1 MRLRVKNTTER
12 RLALVLGVLAGAGLG
27 WGALAMLPPP
37 EKADGSAE
45 AGTTLR
51 EAALA
56 GFAEGEWRIEEPMRT
71 RVRTFWRDPADGDVV
86 QIHLPERPS
95 MPLAARQADV
105 VRFLLGDVDQFLRS
119 YRIAHAPV
127 WADTPLGRAR
137 VYEWRKDGC
146 DGCAVRQ
153 AWFDAATG
161 RLVRLEERTRDGTV
175 FRTLAWQGAA
185 RPVHLTPMA
194 PERERTPP
202 KVSERDVAGFE
213 EFVSRVPF
221 PLYEPSSL
229 PPGFV
234 RVQYGYDDRPPRGD
248 PSEERLPIAWIAY
261 GDGMLRM
268 NLFLAPPDQMRRLE
282 ALSRRQDAGPGPST
296 CPSTPADTPEDLIE
310 GAGAITVRRKSDG
323 CRTVLR
329 RDDLDG
335 VVVALVGYPG
345 LPADVYVR
353 TIRGLVRVSP
363 EGVALPHEEPLHPV
377 GPGNGR

>member
-1 MRLRVKNTTER
+1 MAQR
-12 RLALVLGVLAGAGLG
+12 RLALVLGALAGAGLG
-27 WGALAMLPPP
+27 WGALAMSPGASPREEGP
-37 EKADGSAE
+37 E

-56 GFAEGEWRIEEPMRT
+56 GFAEGEWRIEEPMRS
-71 RVRTFWRDPADGDVV
+71 RVRTLWRDPADADVV

-95 MPLAARQADV
+95 APLAARQADV

-119 YRIAHAPV
+119 YRVARPAG
-127 WADTPLGRAR
+127 WAETPFGRAR
-137 VYEWRKDGC
+137 VFEWEKDGC

-153 AWFDAATG
+153 VWFDAATG
-161 RLVRLEERTRDGTV
+161 RLVRLEERTRDGAV
-175 FRTLAWQGAA
+175 FRSLSWQGAA
-185 RPVHLTPMA
+185 RPARLSPMA

-202 KVSERDVAGFE
+202 KISERDVRGFD
-213 EFVSRVPF
+213 EFVRQVPF
-221 PLYEPSSL
+221 AVYEPAAL

-248 PSEERLPIAWIAY
+248 PSRERMPIAWISY

-282 ALSRRQDAGPGPST
+282 DVSRRQDAGPGPST
-296 CPSTPADTPEDLIE
+296 CPTTPADAPEDLIAE
-310 GAGAITVRRKSDG
+310 VGSITVRRKSDG

-363 EGVALPHEEPLHPV
+363 TGGGSGREEPLHPV
-377 GPGNGR
+377 GDDGGR